1 MWISEYPKWIIF
13 ILKLREHVSK
23 KRENHNHN
31 TNWRFVR
38 KKLKYYFT
46 RLQSYFI
53 HESPRRNISSF
64 RTNGMQAY
72 IIQYT
77 IIMMIHCYIFY
88 NVSYLSPSISTSVLM
103 TQPACTMDRRSGWSP
118 PAVGSRCHESC
129 QILAS
134 LCPLIWHNTCWHG
147 FYN

>member
-1 MWISEYPKWIIF
+1 MYQRNVKND
-13 ILKLREHVSK
+13 H
-23 KRENHNHN
+23 HN

-38 KKLKYYFT
+38 KKLKYCFT
-46 RLQSYFI
+46 RSQSYFI
-53 HESPRRNISSF
+53 HESPRRNVSSF

-77 IIMMIHCYIFY
+77 ILMMIQCYIFY
-88 NVSYLSPSISTSVLM
+88 NVSYLSFIPFYLHLRAHDS
-103 TQPACTMDRRSGWSP
+103 ARTMDRRSGWSP

-134 LCPLIWHNTCWHG
+134 LCPLTWHITCWHG
-147 FYN
+147 SYN

>member
-1 MWISEYPKWIIF
+1 MDNFYSKVTRTCIKETWKMITTTQIEDLLERNWNITSLVRNHISFMNP
-13 ILKLREHVSK
+13 
-23 KRENHNHN
+23 
-31 TNWRFVR
+31 
-38 KKLKYYFT
+38 
-46 RLQSYFI
+46 
-53 HESPRRNISSF
+53 PRRNVSSF

-77 IIMMIHCYIFY
+77 ILMMIQCYIFY
-88 NVSYLSPSISTSVLM
+88 NVSYLSFIPFYLHLRAHDS
-103 TQPACTMDRRSGWSP
+103 ARTMDRRSGWSP

-147 FYN
+147 SYN

>member
-1 MWISEYPKWIIF
+1 MYQRNVKND
-13 ILKLREHVSK
+13 H
-23 KRENHNHN
+23 HN

-46 RLQSYFI
+46 RSQSYFI

-77 IIMMIHCYIFY
+77 ILMMIQCYIFY
-88 NVSYLSPSISTSVLM
+88 NVSYLSFIPFYLHLRAHDS
-103 TQPACTMDRRSGWSP
+103 ARTMDRRSGWSP

>member
-1 MWISEYPKWIIF
+1 MYQRNVKND
-13 ILKLREHVSK
+13 H
-23 KRENHNHN
+23 HN

-46 RLQSYFI
+46 RSQSYFI

-77 IIMMIHCYIFY
+77 ILMLIQCYIFY
-88 NVSYLSPSISTSVLM
+88 NVSYLSFIPFYLHLRAHDS
-103 TQPACTMDRRSGWSP
+103 ARTMDRRSGWSP
-118 PAVGSRCHESC
+118 TAVGSRCHESC

-134 LCPLIWHNTCWHG
+134 LCPPIWHNTCWHG
-147 FYN
+147 SYN